1 MLEIM
6 RSHKFFSVF
15 LLSAI
20 TFMIII
26 SFVFWGIGPKDN
38 PTVQHVA
45 QVGKERIMLQ
55 EYYRTYDNEY
65 KRLKGQYSDEEIKKM
80 NLQDQV
86 IESLIDRRVLLI
98 AARDAGITVTG
109 AELQRE
115 VMNTKFFQRNGVFDV
130 EVYNRAL
137 KLNRMTPQEFEAGM
151 RNDMIVTKMSRLI
164 AEMVEIAPEEKKMLD
179 SITGDNKAQLAQIF
193 LSSKSSQNIKAY
205 VESLKKQIPVSINK
219 DVVL

>member
-1 MLEIM
+1 MLEMM

-38 PTVQHVA
+38 AAVQHVA
-45 QVGKERIMLQ
+45 QVGNERIMLQ

-80 NLQDQV
+80 NLQDRV

-98 AARDAGITVTG
+98 AAKNAGITVTE

-115 VMNTKFFQRNGVFDV
+115 VMNTKFFQRNGAFDV
-130 EVYNRAL
+130 EVYKRAL
-137 KLNRMTPQEFEAGM
+137 KLNRMTPQEFEAGV
-151 RNDMIVTKMSRLI
+151 RNDMIAARMSRLI
-164 AEMVEIAPEEKKMLD
+164 AETVELTPEEKNMLD

-205 VESLKKQIPVSINK
+205 VESLKKQISVSVNK
-219 DVVL
+219 DIVL